1 MSRQRK
7 RVLSLVFLIAALLAL
22 AAAILTIVQTYQSG
36 EIAFVRLLMLSIL
49 AGILFS
55 ASRAVHKS

>member
-36 EIAFVRLLMLSIL
+36 EVAFVRLFMLSIL

-55 ASRAVHKS
+55 ASRAVAKS